1 MGIKQITENGKP
13 VSIVAI
19 GAGNRTNKYLE
30 YIRNHPDLVQLVG
43 VIELN
48 DIRRQH
54 VAERFGLEASQCYVD
69 YHAFFEAPKQADAVM
84 VCTPENMHFEPTM
97 LAIRAGYH
105 VLLEKPIAQTLE
117 ECTQIALAAREEGVL
132 VSVCHVLRY
141 HPYFM
146 KVKELV
152 SSGELGEII
161 SINHRTSVGVDRTA
175 HGFVRG
181 IWRKEAVTN
190 PMLMSKCCHDID
202 FLLWLTETPCRKLTS
217 FGSLRWFKAKNAPE
231 GSAER
236 CIDCNVESGCPF
248 SAIDLYRVRRDWIS
262 NFDVPQGKTIDDVI
276 DAQLREGLYG
286 RCVYR
291 CDNDVVD
298 HQIVSMEME
307 NEVTINFSMDIFTL
321 QDNRETHISLTEGE
335 IDGDETRLRV
345 RRFRGGTEEVYNFSD
360 IAHTPFHAG
369 ADLNIVA
376 DFVNAIRE
384 GRKDLV
390 TSIERSVESHRICFE
405 AERSRKEMRTIL
417 FERVKLQPGTSL

>member
-1 MGIKQITENGKP
+1 MTNFIK
-13 VSIVAI
+13 IVAI

-30 YIRNHPDLVQLVG
+30 YVKQHPDKVKLVG
-43 VIELN
+43 VVELN
-48 DIRRQH
+48 DIRRKH
-54 VAERFGLEASQCYVD
+54 VAERFGLDESQCFAD
-69 YHAFFEAPKQADAVM
+69 YRDFFQHPFDADAVM

-97 LAIRAGYH
+97 QAIGRGYH

-117 ECTQIALAAREEGVL
+117 ECMLIAEAARKHDVL

-146 KVKELV
+146 KIKELV
-152 SSGELGEII
+152 DSGELGHII

-181 IWRKEAVTN
+181 IWRKEAVSN

-202 FLLWLTETPCRKLTS
+202 FLLWLTKTPCRKLTS
-217 FGSLRWFKAKNAPE
+217 FGSLRWFKEKNAPE
-231 GSAER
+231 GSADR
-236 CIDCNVESGCPF
+236 CLDCKVENRCPF
-248 SAIDLYRVRRDWIS
+248 SAIDLYRVRRDWIA
-262 NFDVPQGKTIDDVI
+262 NFDVPEGKTIDEVI
-276 DAQLREGLYG
+276 EDQLRHGLYG

-307 NEVTINFSMDIFTL
+307 SEVTVNFSMDIFTL
-321 QDNRETHISLTEGE
+321 KDNRETHISLTEGE

-345 RRFRGGTEEVYNFSD
+345 RRFREAEETIYDFSD
-360 IAHTPFHAG
+360 LAHQPFHAG
-369 ADLNIVA
+369 SDLNIVA
-376 DFVNAIRE
+376 DFVDAIRQN
-384 GRKDLV
+384 RKNVV

-405 AERSRKEMRTIL
+405 AERSRKEQRTLL
-417 FERVKLQPGTSL
+417 FSTNK

>member
-1 MGIKQITENGKP
+1 MKNLENIHADKP

-30 YIRNHPDLVQLVG
+30 YVKQHPDRVRLVG
-43 VIELN
+43 VVELN
-48 DIRRQH
+48 DIRRQS
-54 VAERFGLEASQCYVD
+54 VAERFGLEPSQCYAD
-69 YHAFFEAPKQADAVM
+69 YHDFFRNPVQTDAVM

-97 LAIRAGYH
+97 LAIEAGYH

-117 ECTQIALAAREEGVL
+117 ECQAIGEAARKKGVL

-152 SSGELGEII
+152 DSGELGHII
-161 SINHRTSVGVDRTA
+161 SINHRTSVGVDRAA

-181 IWRKEAVTN
+181 IWRSERLSN

-202 FLLWLTETPCRKLTS
+202 FLLWLTKTPCRKLTS

-236 CIDCNVESGCPF
+236 CIDCGVESHCPF
-248 SAIDLYRVRRDWIS
+248 SAVNLYQVRRDWIA
-262 NFDVPQGKTIDDVI
+262 NFDVPEGKTIDDVI
-276 DAQLREGLYG
+276 EDQLREGLYG
-286 RCVYR
+286 RCVYH

-307 NEVTINFSMDIFTL
+307 SEVTINFSMDIFTL
-321 QDNRETHISLTEGE
+321 KDCRETHISLTEGE
-335 IDGDETRLRV
+335 IDGDENRLRV
-345 RRFRGGTEEVYNFSD
+345 RRFRGAEETVYDFSGL
-360 IAHTPFHAG
+360 AHQPFHAG
-369 ADLNIVA
+369 ADLAIIA
-376 DFVNAIRE
+376 DFIDAIRT
-384 GRKDLV
+384 GRRDLV
-390 TSIERSVESHRICFE
+390 TSIDRSVESHRICFE
-405 AERSRKEMRTIL
+405 AERSRKEQRTIL
-417 FERVKLQPGTSL
+417 F

>member
-1 MGIKQITENGKP
+1 MTNSIR
-13 VSIVAI
+13 IVAI

-30 YIRNHPDLVQLVG
+30 YVRQHPDKVKLVG
-43 VIELN
+43 VVELN
-48 DIRRQH
+48 DIRRKH

-69 YHAFFEAPKQADAVM
+69 CRDFFKASVQADAVM
-84 VCTPENMHFEPTM
+84 ICTPEDMHFEPTM
-97 LAIRAGYH
+97 LAIEAGYH

-117 ECTQIALAAREEGVL
+117 ECLAIGEAARKKNVL

-146 KVKELV
+146 KIKELV
-152 SSGELGEII
+152 DSGELGHII

-202 FLLWLTETPCRKLTS
+202 FLLWLTKTPCRKLTS
-217 FGSLRWFKAKNAPE
+217 FGSLRWFKEKNAPE
-231 GSAER
+231 GSADR
-236 CIDCNVESGCPF
+236 CIDCRVERTCPF
-248 SAIDLYRVRRDWIS
+248 SAIDLYRVRRDWIA
-262 NFDVPQGKTIDDVI
+262 NFDVPQGKTIDEVI
-276 DAQLREGLYG
+276 EDQLRYGLYG

-307 NEVTINFSMDIFTL
+307 SEVTVNFSMDIFTL
-321 QDNRETHISLTEGE
+321 KDNRETHISLTEGE
-335 IDGDETRLRV
+335 IDGDETILRV
-345 RRFRGGTEEVYNFSD
+345 RKFRGATEKVYDFSD

-369 ADLNIVA
+369 ADLAIMA
-376 DFVNAIRE
+376 DFIDAIQT
-384 GRKDLV
+384 GRRSLV
-390 TSIERSVESHRICFE
+390 TSIDRSVESHRICFE
-405 AERSRKEMRTIL
+405 AERSRKELRTIL
-417 FERVKLQPGTSL
+417 FSTNK

>member
-1 MGIKQITENGKP
+1 MKNLENIHADKP

-30 YIRNHPDLVQLVG
+30 YVKQHPDRVRLVG
-43 VIELN
+43 VVELN
-48 DIRRQH
+48 DIRRQS
-54 VAERFGLEASQCYVD
+54 VAERFGLEPSQCYAD
-69 YHAFFEAPKQADAVM
+69 YHDFFRNPVQTDAVM

-97 LAIRAGYH
+97 LAIEAGYH

-117 ECTQIALAAREEGVL
+117 ECQAIGEAARKKGVL

-152 SSGELGEII
+152 DSGELGHII
-161 SINHRTSVGVDRTA
+161 SINHRTSVGVDRAA

-181 IWRKEAVTN
+181 IWRSERLSN

-202 FLLWLTETPCRKLTS
+202 FLLWLTKTPCRKLTS

-236 CIDCNVESGCPF
+236 CIDCGVESHCPF
-248 SAIDLYRVRRDWIS
+248 SAVNLYQVRRDWIA
-262 NFDVPQGKTIDDVI
+262 NFDVPEGKTIDDVI
-276 DAQLREGLYG
+276 EDQLREGLYG
-286 RCVYR
+286 RCVYH

-307 NEVTINFSMDIFTL
+307 SEVTVNFSMDIFTL
-321 QDNRETHISLTEGE
+321 KDCRETHISLTEGE
-335 IDGDETRLRV
+335 IDGDENRLRI
-345 RRFRGGTEEVYNFSD
+345 RRFRGAEETVYDFSGL
-360 IAHTPFHAG
+360 AHQPFHAG
-369 ADLNIVA
+369 ADLAIIA
-376 DFVNAIRE
+376 DFIDAIRT
-384 GRKDLV
+384 GRRDLV
-390 TSIERSVESHRICFE
+390 TSIDRSVESHRICFE
-405 AERSRKEMRTIL
+405 AERSRKEQRTIL
-417 FERVKLQPGTSL
+417 F

>member
-1 MGIKQITENGKP
+1 MKNLENIHADKP

-30 YIRNHPDLVQLVG
+30 YVKQHPDRVRLVG
-43 VIELN
+43 VVELN
-48 DIRRQH
+48 DIRRQS
-54 VAERFGLEASQCYVD
+54 VAERFGLEPSQCYAD
-69 YHAFFEAPKQADAVM
+69 YHDFFRNPVQTDAVM

-97 LAIRAGYH
+97 LAIEAGYH

-117 ECTQIALAAREEGVL
+117 ECQAIGEAARKKGVL

-152 SSGELGEII
+152 DSGELGHII
-161 SINHRTSVGVDRTA
+161 SINHRTSVGVDRAA

-181 IWRKEAVTN
+181 IWRSERLSN

-202 FLLWLTETPCRKLTS
+202 FLLWLTKTPCRKLTS

-236 CIDCNVESGCPF
+236 CIDCGVESHCPF
-248 SAIDLYRVRRDWIS
+248 SAVDLYQVRRDWIA
-262 NFDVPQGKTIDDVI
+262 NFDVPEGKTIDDVI
-276 DAQLREGLYG
+276 EYQLREGLYG
-286 RCVYR
+286 RCVYH

-307 NEVTINFSMDIFTL
+307 SEVTINFSMDIFTL
-321 QDNRETHISLTEGE
+321 KDCRETHISLTEGE
-335 IDGDETRLRV
+335 IDGDENRLRI
-345 RRFRGGTEEVYNFSD
+345 RRFRGAEETVYDFSGL
-360 IAHTPFHAG
+360 AHQPFHAG
-369 ADLNIVA
+369 ADLAIIA
-376 DFVNAIRE
+376 DFIDAIRT
-384 GRKDLV
+384 GRRDLV
-390 TSIERSVESHRICFE
+390 TSIDRSVESHRICFE
-405 AERSRKEMRTIL
+405 AERSRKEQRTIL
-417 FERVKLQPGTSL
+417 F

>member
-1 MGIKQITENGKP
+1 MNEERKP
-13 VSIVAI
+13 VSVVAI

-30 YIRNHPDLVQLVG
+30 YVRQHPDKVKLVG
-43 VIELN
+43 VVELN
-48 DIRRQH
+48 EIRRKH
-54 VAERFGLEASQCYVD
+54 VAERFGLDESQCFAD
-69 YHAFFEAPKQADAVM
+69 YRDFFRHSFDTDAVM

-97 LAIRAGYH
+97 QAIGRGYH

-117 ECTQIALAAREEGVL
+117 ECMLIAEAARKHDVL

-146 KVKELV
+146 KIKELV
-152 SSGELGEII
+152 DSGELGHII

-181 IWRKEAVTN
+181 IWRKEAVSN

-202 FLLWLTETPCRKLTS
+202 FLLWLTKTPCRKLTS
-217 FGSLRWFKAKNAPE
+217 FGSLRWFKEKNAPE
-231 GSAER
+231 GSADR
-236 CIDCNVESGCPF
+236 CLDCKVESRCPF
-248 SAIDLYRVRRDWIS
+248 SAIDLYRVRRDWIA
-262 NFDVPQGKTIDDVI
+262 NFDVPEGKTIDEVI
-276 DAQLREGLYG
+276 EDQLRHGLYG

-307 NEVTINFSMDIFTL
+307 SEVTVNFSMDIFTL
-321 QDNRETHISLTEGE
+321 KDNRETHISLTEGE

-345 RRFRGGTEEVYNFSD
+345 RRFRGAEETIYDFSD
-360 IAHTPFHAG
+360 LAHQPFHAG
-369 ADLNIVA
+369 SDLNIVA
-376 DFVNAIRE
+376 DFVDAIQQN
-384 GRKDLV
+384 RKNVV

-405 AERSRKEMRTIL
+405 AERSRKEQRTLL
-417 FERVKLQPGTSL
+417 FSTNK

>member
-1 MGIKQITENGKP
+1 MRVKVDNGRKP

-30 YIRNHPDLVQLVG
+30 YVKQHPDRVRLVG
-43 VIELN
+43 VVELN
-48 DIRRQH
+48 DIRRQS
-54 VAERFGLEASQCYVD
+54 VAERFGLEPSQCYAD
-69 YHAFFEAPKQADAVM
+69 YHDFFRNPVQTDAVM

-97 LAIRAGYH
+97 LAIEAGYH

-117 ECTQIALAAREEGVL
+117 ECQAIGEAARKKGVL

-152 SSGELGEII
+152 DSGELGHII
-161 SINHRTSVGVDRTA
+161 SINHRTSVGVDRAA

-181 IWRKEAVTN
+181 IWRSERLSN

-202 FLLWLTETPCRKLTS
+202 FLLWLTKTPCRKLTS

-236 CIDCNVESGCPF
+236 CIDCGVESHCPF
-248 SAIDLYRVRRDWIS
+248 SAVDLYQVRRDWIA
-262 NFDVPQGKTIDDVI
+262 NFDVPEGKTIDDVI
-276 DAQLREGLYG
+276 EDQLREGLYG
-286 RCVYR
+286 RCVYH

-307 NEVTINFSMDIFTL
+307 SEVTINFSMDIFTL
-321 QDNRETHISLTEGE
+321 KDCRETHISLTEGE
-335 IDGDETRLRV
+335 IDGDENRLRI
-345 RRFRGGTEEVYNFSD
+345 RRFRGAEETVYDFSGL
-360 IAHTPFHAG
+360 AHQPFHAG
-369 ADLNIVA
+369 ADLAIIA
-376 DFVNAIRE
+376 DFIDAIRT
-384 GRKDLV
+384 GRRDLV
-390 TSIERSVESHRICFE
+390 TSIDRSVESHRICFE
-405 AERSRKEMRTIL
+405 AERSRKEQRTIL
-417 FERVKLQPGTSL
+417 F

>member
-1 MGIKQITENGKP
+1 MKNLENIHADKP

-30 YIRNHPDLVQLVG
+30 YVKQHPDRVRLVG
-43 VIELN
+43 VVELN
-48 DIRRQH
+48 DIRRQS
-54 VAERFGLEASQCYVD
+54 VAERFGLEPSQCYAD
-69 YHAFFEAPKQADAVM
+69 YHDFFRNPVQTDAVM

-97 LAIRAGYH
+97 LAIEAGYH

-117 ECTQIALAAREEGVL
+117 ECQAIGEAARKKGVL

-152 SSGELGEII
+152 DSGELGHII
-161 SINHRTSVGVDRTA
+161 SINHRTSVGVDRAA

-181 IWRKEAVTN
+181 IWRSERLSN

-202 FLLWLTETPCRKLTS
+202 FLLWLTKTPCRKLTS

-236 CIDCNVESGCPF
+236 CIDCGVESHCPF
-248 SAIDLYRVRRDWIS
+248 SAVNLYQVRRDWIA
-262 NFDVPQGKTIDDVI
+262 NFDVPEGKTIDDVI
-276 DAQLREGLYG
+276 EDQLREGLYG
-286 RCVYR
+286 RCVYH

-307 NEVTINFSMDIFTL
+307 SEVTINFSMDIFTL
-321 QDNRETHISLTEGE
+321 KDYRETHISLTEGE
-335 IDGDETRLRV
+335 IDGDENRLRV
-345 RRFRGGTEEVYNFSD
+345 RRFRGAEETVYDFSGL
-360 IAHTPFHAG
+360 AHQPFHAG
-369 ADLNIVA
+369 ADLAIIA
-376 DFVNAIRE
+376 DFIDAIRT
-384 GRKDLV
+384 GRRDLV
-390 TSIERSVESHRICFE
+390 TSIDRSVESHRICFE
-405 AERSRKEMRTIL
+405 AERSRKEQRTIL
-417 FERVKLQPGTSL
+417 F

>member
-1 MGIKQITENGKP
+1 MRVKVDNGRKP

-30 YIRNHPDLVQLVG
+30 YVKQHPDRVRLVG
-43 VIELN
+43 VVELN
-48 DIRRQH
+48 DIRRQS
-54 VAERFGLEASQCYVD
+54 VAERFGLEPSQCYAD
-69 YHAFFEAPKQADAVM
+69 YHDFFRNPVQTDAVM

-97 LAIRAGYH
+97 LAIEAGYH

-117 ECTQIALAAREEGVL
+117 ECQAIGEAARKKGVL

-152 SSGELGEII
+152 DSGELGHII
-161 SINHRTSVGVDRTA
+161 SINHRTSVGVDRAA

-181 IWRKEAVTN
+181 IWRSERLSN

-202 FLLWLTETPCRKLTS
+202 FLLWLTKTPCRKLTS

-236 CIDCNVESGCPF
+236 CIDCGVESHCPF
-248 SAIDLYRVRRDWIS
+248 SAVDLYQVRRDWIA
-262 NFDVPQGKTIDDVI
+262 NFDVPEGKTIDDVI
-276 DAQLREGLYG
+276 EDQLREGLYG
-286 RCVYR
+286 RCVYH

-307 NEVTINFSMDIFTL
+307 SEVTINFSMDIFTL
-321 QDNRETHISLTEGE
+321 KDCRETHISLTEGE
-335 IDGDETRLRV
+335 IDGDENRLRV
-345 RRFRGGTEEVYNFSD
+345 RRFRGAEETVYDFSGL
-360 IAHTPFHAG
+360 AHQPFHAG
-369 ADLNIVA
+369 ADLAIIA
-376 DFVNAIRE
+376 DFIDAIRT
-384 GRKDLV
+384 GRRDLV

-405 AERSRKEMRTIL
+405 AERSRKEQRTIL
-417 FERVKLQPGTSL
+417 F

>member
-1 MGIKQITENGKP
+1 MSVVKNLENIHADKP

-30 YIRNHPDLVQLVG
+30 YVKQHPDRVRLVG
-43 VIELN
+43 VVELN
-48 DIRRQH
+48 DIRRQS
-54 VAERFGLEASQCYVD
+54 VAERFGLEPSQCYAD
-69 YHAFFEAPKQADAVM
+69 YHDFFRNPVQTDAVM

-97 LAIRAGYH
+97 LAIEAGYH

-117 ECTQIALAAREEGVL
+117 ECQAIGEAARKKGVL

-152 SSGELGEII
+152 DSGELGHII
-161 SINHRTSVGVDRTA
+161 SINHRTSVGVDRAA

-181 IWRKEAVTN
+181 IWRSERLSN

-202 FLLWLTETPCRKLTS
+202 FLLWLTKTPCRKLTS
-217 FGSLRWFKAKNAPE
+217 FGSLRWFKSKNAPE

-236 CIDCNVESGCPF
+236 CIDCRVESRCPF
-248 SAIDLYRVRRDWIS
+248 SAVDLYQVRRDWIA
-262 NFDVPQGKTIDDVI
+262 NFDVPEGKTIDDVI
-276 DAQLREGLYG
+276 EDQLREGLYG
-286 RCVYR
+286 RCVYH

-307 NEVTINFSMDIFTL
+307 SEVTINFSMDIFTL
-321 QDNRETHISLTEGE
+321 KDCRETHISLTEGE
-335 IDGDETRLRV
+335 IDGDENRLRV
-345 RRFRGGTEEVYNFSD
+345 RRFRGAEETVYDFSGL
-360 IAHTPFHAG
+360 AHQPFHAG
-369 ADLNIVA
+369 ADLAIIA
-376 DFVNAIRE
+376 DFIDAIRT
-384 GRKDLV
+384 GRRDLV

-405 AERSRKEMRTIL
+405 AERSRKEQRTVL
-417 FERVKLQPGTSL
+417 F